1 MLRDSTHN
9 FSLVKPFW
17 DCGWVDGDDAQ
28 RSELGSRRRGK
39 TAHGGSRHQ
48 EWARDLSPPTGWGFR
63 ETLRLRDTAEA

>member
-17 DCGWVDGDDAQ
+17 DRGWVDGDDAQ
-28 RSELGSRRRGK
+28 RSELGSRQRGK

-48 EWARDLSPPTGWGFR
+48 EWARNLSPYRLGFQ
-63 ETLRLRDTAEA
+63 TLRFRDTAEA